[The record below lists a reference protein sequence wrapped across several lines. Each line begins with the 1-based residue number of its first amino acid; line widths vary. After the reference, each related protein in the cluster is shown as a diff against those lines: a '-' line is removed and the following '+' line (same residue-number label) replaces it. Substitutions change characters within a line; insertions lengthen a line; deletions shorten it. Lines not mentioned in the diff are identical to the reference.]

1 MKNILRIARIELSQL
16 FYSPV
21 AWIVLL
27 VFIFQSGWQYVSLL
41 ERMEMAQQMGQISN
55 NLTNVFFS
63 GFSGLFPKMQEYLY
77 LYIPLLTM
85 GLISRETHSG
95 SIKLLYSS
103 PIRVF
108 DIVIGKYLAMIAYC
122 LVLITVLLT
131 IGVISLFTIDH
142 ASFSYIFSGIIGLYL
157 LICAYSAIGLFMS
170 SLTSYQVVAAIST
183 LVVLAAL
190 KFIGGLWQ
198 DINFV
203 RDITYFLSIS
213 GRAEESIN
221 GLLGSNDMLYFVIVI
236 ILFLGLTL
244 LKLEFERRTISLL
257 QKIVRYVGF
266 IALML
271 LIGYV
276 SSIPQLMFFKD
287 MTLNESRTLT
297 AESKS
302 IIKKIKGPVTIT
314 TYINMLDE
322 NYFFGLPQ
330 FQNNDRKN
338 FDMYFRYM
346 PQMRM
351 EYVFYYAPSTNV
363 RLYQENPGLNDKQL
377 AEKMAKIHN
386 MNFDV
391 ILNPKQVN
399 KLIDLKAEQNRSVRT
414 ISYNGKQTYLRV
426 YDDLFK
432 QPAEKEISAA
442 LKRLVTNT
450 PRVGFVTGHQ
460 ERNINRS
467 GDRDIKVSTTEI
479 SFRYAL
485 VNQGFNVKEVSLV
498 TDKLKDQIDIL
509 VIADPTTPFSTTEIA
524 NLNDYVAQGGNL
536 LIAAEPGSQRIS
548 NPILNM
554 VGVNMGDSV
563 LVQKSENFDP
573 SFVFS
578 RVKSKNWSRLV
589 KNSIFFERDSAFVT
603 TPSAAPLEPIPSK
616 DFIKIPILATQSS
629 NTWPIPTQL
638 LSQTKVLI
646 DQRNGHGRNSYTIG
660 YAINRKVSKA
670 EQHIFVIG
678 DADFMS
684 NAELSRQNI
693 RSLNFSFVTE
703 IFRWFT
709 NGEFPI
715 DTTRAQPIDNKI
727 LIDTVQ
733 LTWIRWSL
741 LAILPAII
749 ALSVAWMLI
758 SRKRR

>member
-302 IIKKIKGPVTIT
+302 IIKKKKGPVTIT

-467 GDRDIKVSTTEI
+467 GDRDFKVSTMEI

-485 VNQGFNVKEVSLV
+485 VNQGFEVKEVSLV

-554 VGVNMGDSV
+554 VGVNMVDSV

-578 RVKSKNWSRLV
+578 RVKSKNWSKLV
-589 KNSIFFERDSAFVT
+589 KNSIFFDRDSAFVT

-616 DFIKIPILATQSS
+616 GFIKIPILATQSS
-629 NTWPIPTQL
+629 NTWPIPTPL

-646 DQRNGHGRNSYTIG
+646 DQRTGHGRDSYTIG

-703 IFRWFT
+703 IFRWFS

-727 LIDTVQ
+727 LINTVQ

>member
-467 GDRDIKVSTTEI
+467 GDRDFKVSTMEI

-485 VNQGFNVKEVSLV
+485 VNQGFEVKEVSLV

-554 VGVNMGDSV
+554 VGVNMVDSV

-578 RVKSKNWSRLV
+578 RVKSKNWSKLV
-589 KNSIFFERDSAFVT
+589 KNSIFFDRDSAFVT

-616 DFIKIPILATQSS
+616 GFIKIPILATQSS
-629 NTWPIPTQL
+629 NTWPIPTPL

-646 DQRNGHGRNSYTIG
+646 DQRTGHGRDSYTIG

-703 IFRWFT
+703 IFRWFS

-727 LIDTVQ
+727 LINTVQ

>member
-1 MKNILRIARIELSQL
+1 MKNILRIARIVLSQL

-467 GDRDIKVSTTEI
+467 GDRDFKVSTMEI

-485 VNQGFNVKEVSLV
+485 VNQGFEVKEVSLV

-554 VGVNMGDSV
+554 VGVNMVDSV

-578 RVKSKNWSRLV
+578 RVKSKNWSKLV
-589 KNSIFFERDSAFVT
+589 KNSIFFDRDSAFVT

-616 DFIKIPILATQSS
+616 GFIKIPILATQSS
-629 NTWPIPTQL
+629 NTWPIPTPL

-646 DQRNGHGRNSYTIG
+646 DQRTGHGRDSYTIG

-703 IFRWFT
+703 IFRWFS

-727 LIDTVQ
+727 LINTVQ